1 MMPDTPLAFRDHG
14 GGSSPNSKANASTYT
29 YLLAY
34 KILTQLQK
42 LNTALHVGHPDIA
55 EIPQNIGK

>member
-1 MMPDTPLAFRDHG
+1 MMPDTPLAFRDNG
-14 GGSSPNSKANASTYT
+14 GGSFLPTQK
-29 YLLAY
+29 LMHLLIGLAY

-42 LNTALHVGHPDIA
+42 LNTALHLGHPDIA